1 MSVLDKIVTDS
12 KAHPARLRMAKQNSR
27 KLVGYTG
34 RFVPE
39 EIIRAAGAI
48 PHYLCRGGE
57 PEAPEAVLPY
67 MLRFMS
73 PYSRAQIGY
82 HLMGM
87 DPVMKLLDVIVAQ
100 CDDCHMSRL
109 ADLLEYFKLPTFRI
123 GVPTDWDKQ
132 LSFDYYHNALIKFRH
147 KMADIVGNP
156 VTDESL
162 RQSVISANE
171 TRTQLNNISGLRIRP
186 CPPISGCDFIRVQHA
201 AFYGDTTGVIHL
213 LKQLYTELSKEN
225 GIVPANTPRIVLAGH
240 VVASGDYT
248 VARLIE
254 EAGAIIVA
262 EFLDEGV
269 WHHEWNVAID
279 GDPLLN
285 LARTYYRER
294 IPPTG
299 FQPAWDDR
307 IEWLTHLIREYKA
320 DGVVWYQLSFEEI
333 YDMECAVVSKKVNDM
348 GLPFLK
354 LESAYEYSREAMAP
368 LLTRI
373 ESFIKSIEVRRE

>member
-1 MSVLDKIVTDS
+1 
-12 KAHPARLRMAKQNSR
+12 
-27 KLVGYTG
+27 
-34 RFVPE
+34 
-39 EIIRAAGAI
+39 
-48 PHYLCRGGE
+48 
-57 PEAPEAVLPY
+57 
-67 MLRFMS
+67 
-73 PYSRAQIGY
+73 
-82 HLMGM
+82 
-87 DPVMKLLDVIVAQ
+87 
-100 CDDCHMSRL
+100 
-109 ADLLEYFKLPTFRI
+109 
-123 GVPTDWDKQ
+123 
-132 LSFDYYHNALIKFRH
+132 
-147 KMADIVGNP
+147 MADIVGNP

-201 AFYGDTTGVIHL
+201 AFYGDTAGVIHL
-213 LKQLYTELSKEN
+213 LKQLYTELSKEK